1 MMDDRVPAGAAFRIE
16 ALPGKGRGMVAAVPL
31 EAGVAVARDHAVEL
45 AGEDCDLLERTA
57 LGAYYFAHPEDE
69 DRGCL
74 VFGPISLANHA
85 DLPSTA
91 LSWHRDPDLGLTVE
105 MRTLR
110 PVAAGEELTHRY
122 RCPLW
127 FDAR

>member
-1 MMDDRVPAGAAFRIE
+1 MMDDPQPTGAAFRVA
-16 ALPGKGRGMVAAVPL
+16 ALPGKGRGMVAAEPL
-31 EAGVAVARDHAVEL
+31 GAGVTVARDHAVVL
-45 AGEDCDLLERTA
+45 AGEDCDLLERTV

-74 VFGPISLANHA
+74 VLGPISLANHA
-85 DLPSTA
+85 EQPSTA
-91 LSWHRDPDLGLTVE
+91 LTWRRDPELGLTVE

-127 FDAR
+127 FEAR